1 MYEPLIFAGH
11 ILIFEMLMSQ
21 QTTHVVS
28 CYLTLFAIFKSFPC
42 FSSQVEVLT
51 KIQSPEGNIPRGKK
65 RKFSLS
71 WRSRATVKEARLQL
85 LGWPRKPWFIA
96 YMSSFPGLRRLD
108 YQPLFREMSPRSPP
122 PPTPD
127 SRGPE
132 RAAEIEP
139 NCIGTTSIWTN

>member
-71 WRSRATVKEARLQL
+71 WRSRATVRPDSSYWVDRESLGLWRTCLHSRVFVGSITSRCFGKWAR
-85 LGWPRKPWFIA
+85 A
-96 YMSSFPGLRRLD
+96 H
-108 YQPLFREMSPRSPP
+108 PP
-122 PPTPD
+122 PAPHPD
-127 SRGPE
+127 SRGPK

-139 NCIGTTSIWTN
+139 NCIGTTSIWAN